1 MRPDETGYL
10 KNSFGF
16 LPFSPSS
23 SPFLLP
29 FPPAPSPLSPSPSLS
44 TSFFLEYVCGI
55 HQRLSHGSLFYH
67 YTHTRVCVER
77 YIYLSRFFHSSL
89 ESNDVPLTVTKLT
102 FFWPLRFTSI
112 NYILLGKLEKIKVVN
127 KKMFISKY
135 FPMQKINENICK

>member
-1 MRPDETGYL
+1 MRPDKTGYL

-16 LPFSPSS
+16 LSFSPLS

-29 FPPAPSPLSPSPSLS
+29 SPPAPAPLSPSPSLS

-55 HQRLSHGSLFYH
+55 HQRLSHGPLFYH

-112 NYILLGKLEKIKVVN
+112 NYILLWKLEKIKVVN